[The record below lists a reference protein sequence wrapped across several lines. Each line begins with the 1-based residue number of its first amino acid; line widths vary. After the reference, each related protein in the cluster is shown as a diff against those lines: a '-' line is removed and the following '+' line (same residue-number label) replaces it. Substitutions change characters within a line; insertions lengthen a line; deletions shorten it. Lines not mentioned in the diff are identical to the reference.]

1 MTGSDIQ
8 RRPGGR
14 SARVRRSVLD
24 ATQHLLDTLGMDAFT
39 VAAVAER
46 AGVHETSIYRRW
58 GTRENLMLD
67 ALLSTVHDRLPVPD
81 TGSLRGDL
89 TAYATS
95 LAAHLQTPS
104 GLAMNRALAASGD
117 SPDVADARTRF
128 WDTRYALS
136 SQIIT
141 RAMARGELPADTDVR
156 MALEIVLAPL
166 HMRALLTRDPIDPAL
181 PGRLVDAV
189 LTALGTRPD

>member
-1 MTGSDIQ
+1 MTDVQ

-14 SARVRRSVLD
+14 SARVRRSVLE
-24 ATQHLLDTLGMDAFT
+24 ATQHVLDTLGMDAFT

-58 GTRENLMLD
+58 GTRQNLMLD
-67 ALLSTVHDRLPVPD
+67 ALLSTVDDRLPVPD

-89 TAYATS
+89 VAYATS

-117 SPDVADARTRF
+117 SPDVTDARTRF

-141 RAMARGELPADTDVR
+141 RAIARGELPADTDVR

-181 PGRLVDAV
+181 AGRLVYAV
-189 LTALGTRPD
+189 LTALGTLPD

>member
-1 MTGSDIQ
+1 MTGPGVQ

-14 SARVRRSVLD
+14 SARVRASVLE
-24 ATQHLLDTLGMDAFT
+24 ATQYLLDTLGMDVFT

-46 AGVHETSIYRRW
+46 ASVHETSIYRRW

-81 TGSLRGDL
+81 TGSLREDL

-95 LAAHLQTPS
+95 LATHLQSPS

-117 SPDVADARTRF
+117 SPDVTDARTRF
-128 WDTRYALS
+128 WDTRYTLS

-141 RAMARGELPADTDVR
+141 RAIARGELPPDTDVR

-181 PGRLVDAV
+181 PSRLVNAV